1 MQVIPALKSGGVEI
15 ETLQIAQ
22 AIAAAGGRAI
32 VAANLDG
39 NDLQGTDQLPSD
51 VTFINLP
58 LDTKN
63 PLRIANNTA
72 LLKKLIQKEKVDIVH
87 ARSRAPA
94 WSAYKAAHS
103 LRIPF
108 VTTYHAAYNSR
119 TVLKTFYNSVMA
131 RGDRVIAISRFIAEH
146 LSQQYQE
153 RTWFDPTKLRV
164 ILRGI
169 DVHYFD
175 PATVTTER
183 LGHLRNHWK
192 IPSDMRLLL
201 LPGRISKSKGHMTLI
216 QALSVMKQA
225 NVMAV
230 FVGSDQGHEAY
241 REQLLR
247 EAEALDMEGRVK
259 WFPPCPDLP
268 AAYAL
273 ADFILCPSLVPE
285 GFGRLM
291 AEAQAMKKPVIASQD
306 GAASE
311 VIEDGKTGWLFPSG
325 DAHVLAQVLD
335 KGLLMPQKRLDEMG
349 VHGRKRAEAF
359 FSKEHMNAQTIDV
372 YKEFC
377 G

>member
-1 MQVIPALKSGGVEI
+1 MIPALKSGGVEI

-22 AIAAAGGRAI
+22 AITKAGGKAI
-32 VAANLDG
+32 IAANLDG
-39 NDLQGTDQLPSD
+39 NDLQGTDQLSSN

-63 PLRIANNTA
+63 PLRIANNTS
-72 LLKKLIQKEKVDIVH
+72 LLKKLIKKEKVDIVH

-94 WSAYKAAHS
+94 WSAYKAARS
-103 LRIPF
+103 LGIPF
-108 VTTYHAAYNSR
+108 ITTYHAAYSSQ

-153 RTWFDPTKLRV
+153 RPWFDPAKLRV

-175 PATVTTER
+175 PAIIANER
-183 LGHLRNHWK
+183 LVHLQKQWE
-192 IPSDMRLLL
+192 IPSDMRFLL
-201 LPGRISKSKGHMTLI
+201 LPGRMSKSKGHMTLI
-216 QALSVMKQA
+216 QALSLMKQA
-225 NVMAV
+225 NVMAI

-241 REQLLR
+241 REYLFR
-247 EAEALDMEGRVK
+247 EANALDLEGRVK

-291 AEAQAMKKPVIASQD
+291 AEAQAMKKPVIASSG

-325 DAHVLAQVLD
+325 DANALAEALD
-335 KGLLMPQKRLDEMG
+335 TALQMPKKQLNEMG
-349 VHGRKRAEAF
+349 NHGRKRAEAF
-359 FSKEHMNAQTIDV
+359 FSKEYMNAQTIEV

-377 G
+377 E